1 MCHCFGRGLGIR
13 SNKPCI
19 DAWCL
24 SSLGFSWRSSGWCLL
39 LWISLICF
47 IDQPSP
53 PGMLLVVHSGIVW
66 VLSNAGL
73 SSFLFFQGTLVSFF
87 LIFGISWP
95 LFSVTIAGIKYNG
108 VLLFFIFFFSHH
120 FPSHVREMW
129 WRKEKKLVLLH
140 PWCLSLS
147 FVVFIVFQLC
157 GRLVKRVVLTVHLLH
172 VPQGATAWL
181 TVWLTN
187 WTVRWLTT

>member
-108 VLLFFIFFFSHH
+108 VLLFFIFFFPIT
-120 FPSHVREMW
+120 FLRMFE
-129 WRKEKKLVLLH
+129 KCGEEKKRSLYCSILDV
-140 PWCLSLS
+140 CLCPLS
-147 FVVFIVFQLC
+147 FLLSFNFVVAWWNVLYLLYTCYTSLRGQQLD
-157 GRLVKRVVLTVHLLH
+157 LLY
-172 VPQGATAWL
+172 G
-181 TVWLTN
+181 
-187 WTVRWLTT
+187 